1 MSEVFLS
8 SIHVQKVRHL
18 RGFAIDLSKDKR
30 RHLILTGKNGSGKT
44 SLLNEM
50 ARFLQSIL
58 NKHYTSLSNWRN
70 SVEQMRI
77 QRAQME
83 NISNISADRKERQL
97 RDIDEQITQYTNLVD
112 QYESGVRLELV
123 NDTFLQDD
131 FHEGKYII
139 AMFEAKRPIQMM
151 QLPQG
156 IKKVDLPL
164 RCNINDR
171 ISREFIQYI
180 VNLKADRSFAKDDND
195 IKTAAKV
202 DEWFDN
208 FLLHL
213 QEIFEQPNLKFDF
226 DRKNYNFTIKYPG
239 RDDFDLTTLSDG
251 YSAIL
256 AIVTELLLRMES
268 HRTRIYDVQGIVLI
282 DEIETHLHIEL
293 QKMILPFLIA
303 FFPRIQFVVST
314 HSPFI
319 LSSSADAIVYD
330 LEKNLR
336 IEDNLT
342 GYSYDGLVESY
353 FDSDKYSL
361 PIKDNLNRYETLA
374 KQQSLSTAEQ
384 DEFDSLR
391 RYLKSIPSTV
401 SPELAVKF
409 GQIELERRSN
419 RDG

>member
-1 MSEVFLS
+1 MAEIFLS

-30 RHLILTGKNGSGKT
+30 HHLILTGKNGSGKT
-44 SLLNEM
+44 SLLKEM
-50 ARFLQSIL
+50 ARFLQSIPDK
-58 NKHYTSLSNWRN
+58 NYTHLSQCRN
-70 SVEQMRI
+70 YVEQRRI
-77 QRAQME
+77 QRAQVE
-83 NISNISADRKERQL
+83 KSSNLSSDQKKKQL
-97 RDIDEQITQYTNLVD
+97 WDIDNQITQYSNYFD
-112 QYESGVRLELV
+112 QYGGGVKLEFG

-131 FHEGKYII
+131 FREGKYII
-139 AMFEAKRPIQMM
+139 AMFEAKRTTEM
-151 QLPQG
+151 QAPQG
-156 IKKVDLPL
+156 IKKVELPL
-164 RCNINDR
+164 RYNINPQ
-171 ISREFIQYI
+171 ISRQFIQYI
-180 VNLKADRSFAKDDND
+180 VNLKADRSFAKDDKD
-195 IKTAAKV
+195 IETANRV

-208 FLLHL
+208 FILRLR
-213 QEIFEQPNLKFDF
+213 EIFEQPELELVF

-268 HRTRIYDVQGIVLI
+268 HRAKSYDVQGIVLI

-293 QKMILPFLIA
+293 QKMILPFLVA
-303 FFPRIQFVVST
+303 FFPRIQFIVST

-336 IEDNLT
+336 VDDLT

-361 PIKDNLNRYETLA
+361 QIKDKLNRYETLA

-384 DEFDSLR
+384 DEFASLR
-391 RYLKSIPSTV
+391 RHLKSIPSTV

-409 GQIELERRSN
+409 GQIEIERRSN